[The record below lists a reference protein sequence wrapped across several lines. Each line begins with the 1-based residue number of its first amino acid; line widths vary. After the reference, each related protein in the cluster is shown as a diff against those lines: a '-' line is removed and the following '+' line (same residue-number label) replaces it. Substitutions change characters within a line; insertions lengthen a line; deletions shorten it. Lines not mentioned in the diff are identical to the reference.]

1 MKSNEEFIEGIYS
14 KRNDLIKKRK
24 KRNSVIA
31 TVACAVICV
40 VAVAGAVGAKSPE
53 KVEELYNDIRKFGSF
68 VKDEEVINA
77 DRSEEETTTA
87 FAEESEYYLLIESY
101 TKLTKPAAENDGDKI
116 QNEGSVKKPIVEVL
130 TGVVTEAIEGVV
142 DGETE
147 IAPEIPDSGEDSAAP
162 AVSQPEK
169 KPMPST
175 EEIVEAAYNALS
187 EEEQQKLNKD
197 DAIAT
202 VKRYA
207 DGTQIFSAHFTVVD
221 RGDPSKALHIEVQLD
236 SDLNVI
242 HMIRS

>member
-31 TVACAVICV
+31 TVACAIICV

-77 DRSEEETTTA
+77 DRSEEESTTA
-87 FAEESEYYLLIESY
+87 FAEDNEYHPLIESY
-101 TKLTKPAAENDGDKI
+101 TKLTKPASENNGEKI

-142 DGETE
+142 DGETAY
-147 IAPEIPDSGEDSAAP
+147 APEIPDSGGDSAAP

-169 KPMPST
+169 KPMPSI

-242 HMIRS
+242 HVIRS